1 MDKKELIDL
10 SATIKIALNEEEINI
25 LHTQINDIL
34 QYVSNVNTCDFDKL
48 DTCEHLFDEY
58 CRLRTDESKASISLN
73 DALKNAPNKNENF
86 FKVPKV
92 LE

>member
-34 QYVSNVNTCDFDKL
+34 QYVSNINICDFTEL

-58 CRLRTDESKASISLN
+58 CRLRADEPKASISLS